1 MRPISDG
8 ALWTRDVIKTR
19 APNIRPTVRDEESN
33 KTRAPDT
40 TALILYILKIYWLV
54 QTLFFP
60 LGPLKTQHIR
70 PGVRGE
76 ECNNLG
82 CNMRYG
88 MYFMMD
94 IKWKWKKKKGGGG
107 LRGPDMNIMFP
118 HTYITDS

>member
-60 LGPLKTQHIR
+60 WDLLKH
-70 PGVRGE
+70 
-76 ECNNLG
+76 
-82 CNMRYG
+82 
-88 MYFMMD
+88 
-94 IKWKWKKKKGGGG
+94 
-107 LRGPDMNIMFP
+107 NISDQAFGARNV
-118 HTYITDS
+118 IIWDVI